1 MTTLREQQTGKTITS
16 IEFLNMFPNTS
27 FPAVIE
33 ENTYNMFGFDIVF
46 EGPQVAPTTPYTFS
60 QSNGLEFLGG
70 KWFTKFIQGPVFT
83 DTVDLEGKTTTA
95 AEQEAAFKLAKDTE
109 QAASVRS
116 SRAQMLKDSDWTQ
129 VADAPVDTAVWA
141 TYRKELRDISAQVGF
156 PWTIVWP
163 VKPE

>member
-27 FPAVIE
+27 FPAVIP

-46 EGPQVAPTTPYTFS
+46 EGPQVTPTTPYNFS
-60 QSNGLEFLGG
+60 QASGLEFLNG
-70 KWFTKFIQGPVFT
+70 KWFTKFIQGPIFT
-83 DTVDLEGKTTTA
+83 DTPEQTA
-95 AEQEAAFKLAKDTE
+95 AEQEAAYKASMDAT
-109 QAASVRS
+109 QASGVRD

-141 TYRKELRDISAQVGF
+141 TYRKELRDISTQVGF